1 LEKLVKSKREECV
14 KMKKIEYFSKKK
26 SKVYIAISAFLIF
39 FLIFS
44 IVYFLWSLMQY
55 NEAMEKKQE
64 KEAYIIELKNDI
76 QRLEYML
83 DAPLDDEFKIR
94 VAREKL
100 GMCFPDEIIFYSD
113 YD

>member
-1 LEKLVKSKREECV
+1 
-14 KMKKIEYFSKKK
+14 MKKIKIEHDISHKKNSKIF
-26 SKVYIAISAFLIF
+26 IAVSAFLAL
-39 FLIFS
+39 FLTFS
-44 IVYFLWSLMQY
+44 VVYFLWSLMRY
-55 NEAMEKKQE
+55 NEAMEKKAE
-64 KEAYIIELKNDI
+64 KEAYIVELKNEI

-94 VAREKL
+94 IAREKL